1 MDRSAKKNDIS
12 KACDIRKSPLTDLE
26 VQLEGR
32 KLNFNE
38 SLKSAIYLCF
48 NPKFEAKPK
57 DIRVINVSADTF
69 VEFLDT
75 IKFNLDSHNYLWTIQ
90 IFMDLWETVLALQ
103 IPELIVIVDK
113 KICRLMCAYCFKTK
127 N

>member
-1 MDRSAKKNDIS
+1 MDRCARKNAIS
-12 KACDIRKSPLTDLE
+12 KACDIRKSLLTDLE

-90 IFMDLWETVLALQ
+90 ILMDLWETVRSSA
-103 IPELIVIVDK
+103 DS
-113 KICRLMCAYCFKTK
+113 
-127 N
+127 